1 MMDINFSLN
10 PLRFRDF
17 RISVQNLYLL
27 MKDIIFLN
35 IFFLIVGKNVENFTR

>member
-17 RISVQNLYLL
+17 RISVQNLL